1 MSVLIDEQTR
11 VIVQGFTGR
20 EATFHSQQC
29 LDYGTRIV
37 GGVVPK
43 EYIQPTNKG
52 IEDATKKGVIAG
64 YPVVDVHVTLYDGS
78 FHEVDSSEMAFQIAG
93 SMAFQDGVKKAG
105 PVILEPI
112 MKVEVL
118 TPEDFMG
125 DVMGDINAKRGQI
138 QEMTERSGIKVIR
151 AMVPLASM
159 FGYATDLRSMSQ
171 GRASY
176 TMEFDHYEQVPGN
189 IAEDIKSGKQR

>member
-1 MSVLIDEQTR
+1 
-11 VIVQGFTGR
+11 
-20 EATFHSQQC
+20 
-29 LDYGTRIV
+29 
-37 GGVVPK
+37 
-43 EYIQPTNKG
+43 
-52 IEDATKKGVIAG
+52 
-64 YPVVDVHVTLYDGS
+64 
-78 FHEVDSSEMAFQIAG
+78 
-93 SMAFQDGVKKAG
+93 
-105 PVILEPI
+105 
-112 MKVEVL
+112 
-118 TPEDFMG
+118 MG